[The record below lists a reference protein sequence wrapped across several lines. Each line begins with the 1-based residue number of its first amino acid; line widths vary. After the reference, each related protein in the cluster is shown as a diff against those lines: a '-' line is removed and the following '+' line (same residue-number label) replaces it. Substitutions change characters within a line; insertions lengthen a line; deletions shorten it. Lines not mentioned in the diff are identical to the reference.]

1 MTERPSIVDRAA
13 ALLGRHVELR
23 LIGAPGDVDRVLAA
37 LSGAVDLTAGT
48 RKPTRDRD
56 GRVIQYAA
64 VTVPPTVTAVTAS
77 IVACDQTQIDE
88 TAQSAGKS
96 GRSAR

>member
-1 MTERPSIVDRAA
+1 MLFAVGRRGLDR
-13 ALLGRHVELR
+13 LVVR
-23 LIGAPGDVDRVLAA
+23 I
-37 LSGAVDLTAGT
+37 GAVDLTAGT

-64 VTVPPTVTAVTAS
+64 VTAPPTVTAVTAS